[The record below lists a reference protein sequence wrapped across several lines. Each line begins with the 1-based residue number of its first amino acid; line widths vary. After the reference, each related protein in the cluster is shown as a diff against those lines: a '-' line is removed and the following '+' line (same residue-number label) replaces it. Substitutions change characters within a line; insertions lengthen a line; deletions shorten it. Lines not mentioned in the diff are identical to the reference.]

1 MDGKQRYYAA
11 LERQQAA
18 EASLASH
25 LGKEVANGSHK
36 VESLEALYTEMGM
49 RALGAFNN
57 FLDFVS
63 EFGRRSALG
72 ATDPAA
78 TSRALHRAVEEALGD
93 RLADM
98 ARQLSEVNSRLNRF
112 ETSLATLEAGL
123 KRIDK
128 FTLDAF
134 RNSAQLDRQM
144 ADVVTRIDRLETD
157 GAAPEAMS
165 RRLPKDKARELAIEA
180 AARLAQAGER
190 LTLAAIARAAGLKY
204 GQIMYAF
211 GNKEAFFAALEEA
224 AGHAAGGTMP
234 GRGAGASEADGGVE
248 PSTQRVPEPP
258 DGAALGP
265 ESIDQ
270 AV

>member
-25 LGKEVANGSHK
+25 LGKETVNGSHK
-36 VESLEALYTEMGM
+36 VESLEALYTDMGM

-63 EFGRRSALG
+63 EFGRRSALE

-78 TSRALHRAVEEALGD
+78 NSRTLHRAVEEVLGD
-93 RLADM
+93 RLAETS
-98 ARQLSEVNSRLNRF
+98 RLLNEVNHRLNRF

-134 RNSAQLDRQM
+134 RNGAQLDRQI
-144 ADVVTRIDRLETD
+144 ADVVARIDRLETE
-157 GAAPEAMS
+157 GTAPEALN
-165 RRLPKDKARELAIEA
+165 RRLPKEKARELAIEA
-180 AARLAQAGER
+180 AADLARSGER

-211 GNKEAFFAALEEA
+211 GNKEAFFAALEETAGQVVNGDEPRPEVDANVSVGGEA
-224 AGHAAGGTMP
+224 AA
-234 GRGAGASEADGGVE
+234 
-248 PSTQRVPEPP
+248 
-258 DGAALGP
+258 DGAALGT